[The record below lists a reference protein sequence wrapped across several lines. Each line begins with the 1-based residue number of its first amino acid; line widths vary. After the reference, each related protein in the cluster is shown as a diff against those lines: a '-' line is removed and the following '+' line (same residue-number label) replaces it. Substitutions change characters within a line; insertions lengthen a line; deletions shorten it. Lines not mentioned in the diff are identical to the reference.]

1 MREAESV
8 WKTSRVSENV
18 RSVSQANEW
27 TNLYEW
33 TRLLATAVLFPTVQ
47 RCTAKCK
54 DAPLHRAK
62 MHCQVQVQCLVRGG
76 IPACQQTHLPTDW
89 QTAHIPATLIHKICP
104 SFTKVVS
111 HSQNLPLI
119 HKSCLSF
126 AKSHPHSLKL
136 PLIHKNYLPFTK
148 RGLKTNSAHRQ
159 KNDCSHR
166 ALAMRSSIQDL
177 EFRTWKS
184 GLGYQDFFRT
194 NSGSGPSPEFRTS
207 LHVLNCF
214 NWHSFQIK
222 LLVTSGNTCPAKC
235 TYRSLIHKHWR
246 FTPRQSTIFRQ
257 EVMCVYLANWVLQLD
272 KWTRYWL
279 HLHRI
284 QYKFI

>member
-1 MREAESV
+1 MFQFGIHWKITSIYVDKHALNSWYTLHKFVAKDISWKKSFWNEDEREAESV

-33 TRLLATAVLFPTVQ
+33 TRLLATALLFPTVQ

-104 SFTKVVS
+104 SFTKS
-111 HSQNLPLI
+111 IPHSQKLPLI

-126 AKSHPHSLKL
+126 TKSVPHSQNL
-136 PLIHKNYLPFTK
+136 PLIH
-148 RGLKTNSAHRQ
+148 
-159 KNDCSHR
+159 
-166 ALAMRSSIQDL
+166 
-177 EFRTWKS
+177 
-184 GLGYQDFFRT
+184 
-194 NSGSGPSPEFRTS
+194 
-207 LHVLNCF
+207 
-214 NWHSFQIK
+214 
-222 LLVTSGNTCPAKC
+222 
-235 TYRSLIHKHWR
+235 
-246 FTPRQSTIFRQ
+246 
-257 EVMCVYLANWVLQLD
+257 
-272 KWTRYWL
+272 
-279 HLHRI
+279 
-284 QYKFI
+284 

>member
-104 SFTKVVS
+104 SFTKVAP
-111 HSQNLPLI
+111 HSQKLPPI
-119 HKSCLSF
+119 HK
-126 AKSHPHSLKL
+126 KRLKNKFCPSPKKMTVHTGRL
-136 PLIHKNYLPFTK
+136 QWGP
-148 RGLKTNSAHRQ
+148 Q
-159 KNDCSHR
+159 
-166 ALAMRSSIQDL
+166 
-177 EFRTWKS
+177 FRTW
-184 GLGYQDFFRT
+184 
-194 NSGSGPSPEFRTS
+194 NSGPGNQDLDIRTFSGPIQDQDQVPNSGPHCMSWIVLIGTLFK
-207 LHVLNCF
+207 LNC
-214 NWHSFQIK
+214 
-222 LLVTSGNTCPAKC
+222 LLPAAKC

-246 FTPRQSTIFRQ
+246 FTPRQSTTFRQ

>member
-33 TRLLATAVLFPTVQ
+33 TRLLATALLLPTVQ

-104 SFTKVVS
+104 SFTKVAP
-111 HSQNLPLI
+111 HSQKLPPI
-119 HKSCLSF
+119 HK
-126 AKSHPHSLKL
+126 KRLKNKFCPSPKKWL
-136 PLIHKNYLPFTK
+136 FTQGACNEVLNS
-148 RGLKTNSAHRQ
+148 GLG
-159 KNDCSHR
+159 
-166 ALAMRSSIQDL
+166 IQDL
-177 EFRTWKS
+177 EIRTWIS
-184 GLGYQDFFRT
+184 GLFQDQFRIRMK
-194 NSGSGPSPEFRTS
+194 S
-207 LHVLNCF
+207 
-214 NWHSFQIK
+214 W
-222 LLVTSGNTCPAKC
+222 
-235 TYRSLIHKHWR
+235 
-246 FTPRQSTIFRQ
+246 
-257 EVMCVYLANWVLQLD
+257 
-272 KWTRYWL
+272 
-279 HLHRI
+279 I
-284 QYKFI
+284 QD